1 MAGDHP
7 VTALTVVIAVLAALP
22 FTVFGLAKITG
33 RLGMPERA
41 AHLGFTEA
49 AYRRIG
55 VLEILG
61 AGGLLVGLGFPVLGT
76 VAGGCLLVL
85 VVSGA
90 VLHLRSGDGPKGAA
104 PALVAGMLVVLYG
117 IVGAS
122 T

>member
-1 MAGDHP
+1 MAGGHP
-7 VTALTVVIAVLAALP
+7 VTALTVVLAVLAALP
-22 FTVFGLAKITG
+22 FIMFGLAKVTG

-55 VLEILG
+55 VLEIVG
-61 AGGLLVGLGFPVLGT
+61 AAGLLVGLAFPLIGVA
-76 VAGGCLLVL
+76 AGGCLLVL
-85 VVSGA
+85 VLSGA

-104 PALVAGMLVVLYG
+104 PALVAAMLVVLYG

-122 T
+122 I